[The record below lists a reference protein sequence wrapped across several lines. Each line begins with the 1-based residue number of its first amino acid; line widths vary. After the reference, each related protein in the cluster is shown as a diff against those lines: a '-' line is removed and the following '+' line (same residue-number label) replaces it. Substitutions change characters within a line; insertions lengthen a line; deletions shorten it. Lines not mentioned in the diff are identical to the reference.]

1 MLVPDIS
8 VIIPVYNVAPYLRRC
23 TASVLSQKGPSLE
36 VLLIDDGSTDGSG
49 ALCDAIAREDARVQV
64 VHQPNGGLSRARNA
78 GLDLAQGHY
87 VSFVDSDDYLEENAY
102 RDLLHLAQKFQVPL
116 VCGGRFDVEEETG
129 TKQPGLCPEKEGLL
143 SGENLVRRIFTWNGL
158 DSSACDKLFDRSL
171 FEGIRFP
178 EGMVCEDV
186 PTVYRVCL
194 RAGSGG
200 LLPRPFYNYCHRA
213 GSITTARVCQKD
225 FHLAAH
231 GRKILKDLKKTAPQ
245 LLPEA
250 RYLLI
255 RGLAHPMQ
263 LCIVAN
269 ARQEFAEGYDRCR
282 RELRRELPFLRKSP
296 LFSKKERQLYTLLAL
311 GLYGP
316 AWRIHCFVKN
326 LNR

>member
-1 MLVPDIS
+1 MSKPDIS

-23 TASVLSQKGPSLE
+23 TDSVLSQKGPSLE

-49 ALCDAIAREDARVQV
+49 ALCDAIAGEDDRVQV
-64 VHQPNGGLSRARNA
+64 VHKPNGGLSSARNA

-102 RDLLHLAQKFQVPL
+102 RDLVHLAQKFQVPL

-129 TKQPGLCPEKEGLL
+129 MKQLGLCPEKEGLL

-158 DSSACDKLFDRSL
+158 DSSACDKLFERSL

-178 EGMVCEDV
+178 LGMINEDV
-186 PTVYRVCL
+186 AIIYQVCL

-200 LLPRPFYNYCHRA
+200 LLPRPFYNYCHRSD
-213 GSITTARVCQKD
+213 SITTAQVSQKD
-225 FHLAAH
+225 FHLASH
-231 GRKILKDLKKTAPQ
+231 GRKIMKDLKKNAPQ

-263 LCIVAN
+263 LCIIAGVQKEYA
-269 ARQEFAEGYDRCR
+269 QEYDRCR
-282 RELRRELPFLRKSP
+282 RELRKQLSFLRKSP
-296 LFSKKERQLYTLLAL
+296 LFSKKERKLYTLLAL
-311 GLYGP
+311 DLYGP
-316 AWRIHCFVKN
+316 AWRVHCLVKN
-326 LNR
+326 RK

>member
-1 MLVPDIS
+1 MSKPDIS

-23 TASVLSQKGPSLE
+23 TDSVLSQKGPSLE

-49 ALCDAIAREDARVQV
+49 ALCDAIAGEDDRVQV
-64 VHQPNGGLSRARNA
+64 VHKPNGGLSSARNA

-87 VSFVDSDDYLEENAY
+87 VSFVDSDDYLEEDAY
-102 RDLLHLAQKFQVPL
+102 RDLVHLAQKFQVPL

-129 TKQPGLCPEKEGLL
+129 AKQLGLCPEKEGLL

-158 DSSACDKLFDRSL
+158 DSSACDKLFERSL

-178 EGMVCEDV
+178 LGMINEDV
-186 PTVYRVCL
+186 AIIYQVCL

-200 LLPRPFYNYCHRA
+200 LLPRPFYNYCHRSD
-213 GSITTARVCQKD
+213 SITTAQVSQKD
-225 FHLAAH
+225 FHLASH
-231 GRKILKDLKKTAPQ
+231 GRKIMKDLKKNAPQ

-263 LCIVAN
+263 LCIIAGVQKEYA
-269 ARQEFAEGYDRCR
+269 QEYDRCR
-282 RELRRELPFLRKSP
+282 RELRKQLSFLRKSP
-296 LFSKKERQLYTLLAL
+296 LFSKKERKLYTLLAL
-311 GLYGP
+311 DLYGP
-316 AWRIHCFVKN
+316 AWRVHCLVKN
-326 LNR
+326 RK

>member
-1 MLVPDIS
+1 MSKPDIS

-23 TASVLSQKGPSLE
+23 TDSVLSQKGPSLE

-49 ALCDAIAREDARVQV
+49 ALCDAIAGEDDRVQV
-64 VHQPNGGLSRARNA
+64 VHKPNGGLSSARNA

-102 RDLLHLAQKFQVPL
+102 RDLVHLAQKFQVPL

-129 TKQPGLCPEKEGLL
+129 AKQLGLCPEKEGLL

-158 DSSACDKLFDRSL
+158 DSSACDKLFERSL

-178 EGMVCEDV
+178 LGMINEDV
-186 PTVYRVCL
+186 AIIYRVCL

-200 LLPRPFYNYCHRA
+200 LLPRPFYNYCHRSD
-213 GSITTARVCQKD
+213 SITTAQVSQKD
-225 FHLAAH
+225 FHLASH
-231 GRKILKDLKKTAPQ
+231 GRNIMKDLRKNAPQ

-263 LCIVAN
+263 MCIIAGVQKEYA
-269 ARQEFAEGYDRCR
+269 QEYDRCR
-282 RELRRELPFLRKSP
+282 RELRKQLSFLRKSP
-296 LFSKKERQLYTLLAL
+296 LFSKKERKLYTLLAL
-311 GLYGP
+311 DLYGP
-316 AWRIHCFVKN
+316 AWRVHCLVKN
-326 LNR
+326 RN

>member
-1 MLVPDIS
+1 MSKPDIS

-23 TASVLSQKGPSLE
+23 TDSVLSQKGPSLE

-49 ALCDAIAREDARVQV
+49 ALCDAIAGEDDRVQV
-64 VHQPNGGLSRARNA
+64 VHKPNGGLSSARNA

-87 VSFVDSDDYLEENAY
+87 VSFVDSDDYLEEDAY
-102 RDLLHLAQKFQVPL
+102 RDLVHLAQKFQVPL

-129 TKQPGLCPEKEGLL
+129 AKQLGLCPEKEGLL

-158 DSSACDKLFDRSL
+158 DSSACDKLFERSL

-178 EGMVCEDV
+178 LGMINEDV
-186 PTVYRVCL
+186 AIIYQVCL

-200 LLPRPFYNYCHRA
+200 LLPRPFYNYCHRSD
-213 GSITTARVCQKD
+213 SITTAQVSQKD
-225 FHLAAH
+225 FHLASH
-231 GRKILKDLKKTAPQ
+231 GRKIMTDLKKNAPQ

-263 LCIVAN
+263 LCIIAGVQKEYA
-269 ARQEFAEGYDRCR
+269 QEYDRCR
-282 RELRRELPFLRKSP
+282 RELRKQLSFLRKSP
-296 LFSKKERQLYTLLAL
+296 LFSKKERKLYTLLAL
-311 GLYGP
+311 DLYGP
-316 AWRIHCFVKN
+316 AWRVHCLVKN
-326 LNR
+326 RK

>member
-1 MLVPDIS
+1 MSKPDIS

-23 TASVLSQKGPSLE
+23 TDSVLSQKGPSLE

-49 ALCDAIAREDARVQV
+49 ALCDAIAGEDDRVQV
-64 VHQPNGGLSRARNA
+64 VHKPNGGLSSARNA

-102 RDLLHLAQKFQVPL
+102 RDLVHLAQKFQVPL

-129 TKQPGLCPEKEGLL
+129 AKQLGLCPEKEGLL

-158 DSSACDKLFDRSL
+158 DSSACDKLFERSL

-178 EGMVCEDV
+178 LGMINEDV
-186 PTVYRVCL
+186 AIIYRVCL

-200 LLPRPFYNYCHRA
+200 LLPRPFYNYCHRSD
-213 GSITTARVCQKD
+213 SITTAQVSQKD
-225 FHLAAH
+225 FHLASH
-231 GRKILKDLKKTAPQ
+231 GRNIMKDLRKNAPQ

-263 LCIVAN
+263 MCIIAGVQKEYA
-269 ARQEFAEGYDRCR
+269 QEYDRCR
-282 RELRRELPFLRKSP
+282 RELRKQLSFLRKSP
-296 LFSKKERQLYTLLAL
+296 LFSKKERKLYTLLAL
-311 GLYGP
+311 DLYGP
-316 AWRIHCFVKN
+316 AWRVHCLVKN
-326 LNR
+326 RK